1 MFSHLQCIFKQ
12 FSKSEAEQQ
21 DRRLTISVLNESCVD
36 SSCHFPVDLRFRRKI
51 IRDRSGSP
59 KNTSLAL
66 GYRRCRSIS
75 GRLTESQEAHFKLSV
90 PEAGKEILFCQTLMP
105 SPRSPPQP
113 PVTYKVPLWFSFH
126 PDIAAS
132 SEGPQKALHVFLLYL
147 NPALHLHC
155 MGERRKIRWRS
166 PAWRH

>member
-66 GYRRCRSIS
+66 GFRRCRSIS
-75 GRLTESQEAHFKLSV
+75 GRLTESRGQRQAFCSGSKERNPV
-90 PEAGKEILFCQTLMP
+90 PSDSDALPTFPASP
-105 SPRSPPQP
+105 SCHLQGSTNITFAQKSFPP
-113 PVTYKVPLWFSFH
+113 LN
-126 PDIAAS
+126 
-132 SEGPQKALHVFLLYL
+132 AL
-147 NPALHLHC
+147 
-155 MGERRKIRWRS
+155 
-166 PAWRH
+166 